1 MRQYLMEFIGTM
13 FLVLVIGLNSN
24 PIAVGAILIA
34 MVYIGWHISG
44 AHYNPAITLAVWIR
58 GKIDIKNAVA
68 YIFAQLLGAFAASI
82 VFYLIQE
89 RTFAPAPT
97 VGVEI
102 WKSIL
107 LELLFTFALCSVFL
121 ELATSE
127 RLKGNYIYGLAI
139 GFTFLGGIYA
149 IGGISGGVLNPAAAF
164 GPQLMDTLEGG
175 SGLGKFYI
183 YFIGCFGGGVLSAIV
198 YKFLNP
204 VEMKQ

>member
-24 PIAVGAILIA
+24 PIAVGSILIA

-58 GKIDIKNAVA
+58 GKIDLKNAVA

>member
-24 PIAVGAILIA
+24 PIAIGAILIA
-34 MVYIGWHISG
+34 MVYMGWHISG

-58 GKIDIKNAVA
+58 GKIDLKNAAA

>member
-1 MRQYLMEFIGTM
+1 MEFIGTM

-24 PIAVGAILIA
+24 PIAIGAIVIA
-34 MVYIGWHISG
+34 MVYMGWHISG

-58 GKIDIKNAVA
+58 GKIDLKNAVA

>member
-58 GKIDIKNAVA
+58 GKIDLKNAVA

>member
-1 MRQYLMEFIGTM
+1 MEFIGTM

-58 GKIDIKNAVA
+58 GKIDLKNAVA

>member
-24 PIAVGAILIA
+24 PIAVGSILIA

-58 GKIDIKNAVA
+58 GKIDLKNAVA
-68 YIFAQLLGAFAASI
+68 YIFAQLFGAFAASI

>member
-24 PIAVGAILIA
+24 PIAVGSILIA

-121 ELATSE
+121 ELATTE

-139 GFTFLGGIYA
+139 GFTFLGSIYA

>member
-58 GKIDIKNAVA
+58 GKIDLKNAVA

-121 ELATSE
+121 ELATTDK
-127 RLKGNYIYGLAI
+127 LKGNYIYGLAI
-139 GFTFLGGIYA
+139 GFTFLGAIYA

-175 SGLGKFYI
+175 SGLDKFYI
-183 YFIGCFGGGVLSAIV
+183 YFIGCFGGGALSAIV
-198 YKFLNP
+198 YKLLNSNDA
-204 VEMKQ
+204 KQ

>member
-24 PIAVGAILIA
+24 PIAVGSILIA

>member
-1 MRQYLMEFIGTM
+1 MEFIGTM

-24 PIAVGAILIA
+24 PIAVGSILIA

-58 GKIDIKNAVA
+58 GKIDLKNAVA

-204 VEMKQ
+204 DEMKQ